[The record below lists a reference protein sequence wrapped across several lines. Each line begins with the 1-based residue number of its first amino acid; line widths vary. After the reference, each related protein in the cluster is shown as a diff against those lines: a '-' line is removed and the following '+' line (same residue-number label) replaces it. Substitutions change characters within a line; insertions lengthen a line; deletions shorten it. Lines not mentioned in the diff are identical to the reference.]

1 MKYLYTLCSFLIF
14 TIAVQAQNKNWSI
27 YTSVEEG
34 IHVSDIK
41 PSYNYFNLSVPAGNA
56 GMRLGAFYTYNN
68 KISAEVTLGVTGI
81 SSPGNFSS
89 GLIPVEVIGHYN
101 VLPEIPVDWLSK
113 FNLDLGV
120 GSSLAESSPGN
131 YGFSE
136 HMVLGATAELGNLLP
151 FGTLMMGTRYTMF
164 IDDFIDGSVVSG
176 TGNDKILRF
185 FTGLRI
191 DLGNAKNSAELS
203 EAKAKINKLEADLK
217 AATLAYDDLSA
228 QKEGST
234 SSLEAENAELKQKL
248 KSLENSAT
256 TSTIETTRMVPE
268 FNGYHVVIGS
278 FPKESMANEYL
289 NTLDTK
295 DLKVVFVESIPTY
308 RVVLSE
314 HEHLREALLALE
326 NAMAITPN
334 AWIAVY

>member
-1 MKYLYTLCSFLIF
+1 MKFNLSLFFSLLLS
-14 TIAVQAQNKNWSI
+14 VMLNAQSKSWSV
-27 YTSVEEG
+27 YTSVEEA
-34 IHVSDIK
+34 IHVSDIR

-56 GMRLGAFYTYNN
+56 GMRMGAFYTHDD
-68 KISAEVTLGVTGI
+68 KISAEVTLGVIGI
-81 SSPGNFSS
+81 SSPNRFSS
-89 GLIPVEVIGHYN
+89 GLIPIEVVGHYN
-101 VLPEIPVDWLSK
+101 VLPELPIDWLSK
-113 FNLDLGV
+113 FNVDLGL

-131 YGFSE
+131 FGFSE

-164 IDDFIDGSVVSG
+164 IDDFIDGNAVSG

-191 DLGNAKNSAELS
+191 DLGNSNNSAGVS
-203 EAKAKINKLEADLK
+203 EAKAKIDQLERDLM
-217 AATLAYDDLSA
+217 AAALAYDDLSA
-228 QKEGST
+228 QKEGAT
-234 SSLEAENAELKQKL
+234 SSLKAENAELKEKL
-248 KSLENSAT
+248 KSLENSTA
-256 TSTIETTRMVPE
+256 TIETTEMITE

-278 FPKESMANEYL
+278 FPDESMANEYL
-289 NTLDTK
+289 NTLDIE
-295 DLKVVFVESIPTY
+295 DVQVVFVESIPTY

-314 HEHLREALLALE
+314 HKELRDALLALE

>member
-1 MKYLYTLCSFLIF
+1 MRFNLSLSLSLLLS
-14 TIAVQAQNKNWSI
+14 IAVSAQSKSWSF

-34 IHVSDIK
+34 IHVSDIR

-56 GMRLGAFYTYNN
+56 GMRMGAFYTHDDN
-68 KISAEVTLGVTGI
+68 ISAELTLGVIGI
-81 SSPGNFSS
+81 SSPNRFSS
-89 GLIPVEVIGHYN
+89 GLIPIEVIGHYN
-101 VLPEIPVDWLSK
+101 VLPELPVDWLSK

-164 IDDFIDGSVVSG
+164 IDDFIDGNAVSG

-191 DLGNAKNSAELS
+191 DLGNSNNSAELS
-203 EAKAKINKLEADLK
+203 EAKAKIDKLESDLM
-217 AATLAYDDLSA
+217 AAALAYDDLSA
-228 QKEGST
+228 QKEGAT
-234 SSLEAENAELKQKL
+234 SSLKSENAELKEKL
-248 KSLENSAT
+248 KSLENS
-256 TSTIETTRMVPE
+256 TSTIETTQMITE

-278 FPKESMANEYL
+278 FPDESMANEYL
-289 NTLDTK
+289 NTLDIENIQ
-295 DLKVVFVESIPTY
+295 VVFVESIPTY

-314 HEHLREALLALE
+314 HKELRDALLALE

>member
-1 MKYLYTLCSFLIF
+1 M
-14 TIAVQAQNKNWSI
+14 
-27 YTSVEEG
+27 
-34 IHVSDIK
+34 
-41 PSYNYFNLSVPAGNA
+41 
-56 GMRLGAFYTYNN
+56 
-68 KISAEVTLGVTGI
+68 
-81 SSPGNFSS
+81 
-89 GLIPVEVIGHYN
+89 
-101 VLPEIPVDWLSK
+101 
-113 FNLDLGV
+113 
-120 GSSLAESSPGN
+120 
-131 YGFSE
+131 
-136 HMVLGATAELGNLLP
+136 
-151 FGTLMMGTRYTMF
+151 
-164 IDDFIDGSVVSG
+164 
-176 TGNDKILRF
+176 
-185 FTGLRI
+185 
-191 DLGNAKNSAELS
+191 
-203 EAKAKINKLEADLK
+203 
-217 AATLAYDDLSA
+217 
-228 QKEGST
+228 
-234 SSLEAENAELKQKL
+234 

>member
-1 MKYLYTLCSFLIF
+1 MKFNLSLFFSLLLS
-14 TIAVQAQNKNWSI
+14 VMLNAQSKSWSV
-27 YTSVEEG
+27 YTSVEEA
-34 IHVSDIK
+34 IHVSDIR

-56 GMRLGAFYTYNN
+56 GMRMGAFYTHDD
-68 KISAEVTLGVTGI
+68 KISAEVTLGVIGI
-81 SSPGNFSS
+81 SSPNRFSS
-89 GLIPVEVIGHYN
+89 GLIPIEVVGHYN
-101 VLPEIPVDWLSK
+101 VLPELPIDWLSK
-113 FNLDLGV
+113 FNVDLGL

-131 YGFSE
+131 FGFSE

-164 IDDFIDGSVVSG
+164 IDDFIDGNAVSG

-191 DLGNAKNSAELS
+191 DLGNSNNSAGVS
-203 EAKAKINKLEADLK
+203 EAKAKIDQLERDLM
-217 AATLAYDDLSA
+217 AAALAYDDLSA
-228 QKEGST
+228 QKEGAT
-234 SSLEAENAELKQKL
+234 SSLKAENAELKEKL
-248 KSLENSAT
+248 KSLENS
-256 TSTIETTRMVPE
+256 TSTIETTEMITE

-278 FPKESMANEYL
+278 FPDESMANEYL
-289 NTLDTK
+289 NTLDIE
-295 DLKVVFVESIPTY
+295 DVQVVFVESIPTY

-314 HEHLREALLALE
+314 HKELRDALLALE

>member
-1 MKYLYTLCSFLIF
+1 MKFNLSLFFSLLLS
-14 TIAVQAQNKNWSI
+14 VMLNAQSKSWSV
-27 YTSVEEG
+27 YASVEEA
-34 IHVSDIK
+34 IHVSDIR

-56 GMRLGAFYTYNN
+56 GMRMGAFYTHDD
-68 KISAEVTLGVTGI
+68 KISAEVTLGVIGI
-81 SSPGNFSS
+81 SSPNRFSS
-89 GLIPVEVIGHYN
+89 GLIPIEVVGHYN
-101 VLPEIPVDWLSK
+101 VLPELPIDWLSK
-113 FNLDLGV
+113 FNVDLGL

-131 YGFSE
+131 FGFSE

-164 IDDFIDGSVVSG
+164 IDDFIDGNAVSG

-191 DLGNAKNSAELS
+191 DLGNSNNSAGVS
-203 EAKAKINKLEADLK
+203 EAKAKIDQLERDLM
-217 AATLAYDDLSA
+217 AAALAYDDLSA
-228 QKEGST
+228 QKEGAT
-234 SSLEAENAELKQKL
+234 SSLKAENAELKEKL
-248 KSLENSAT
+248 KSLENSTA
-256 TSTIETTRMVPE
+256 TIETTEMITE

-278 FPKESMANEYL
+278 FPDESMANEYL
-289 NTLDTK
+289 NTLDIE
-295 DLKVVFVESIPTY
+295 DVQVVFVESIPTY

-314 HEHLREALLALE
+314 HKELRDALLALE